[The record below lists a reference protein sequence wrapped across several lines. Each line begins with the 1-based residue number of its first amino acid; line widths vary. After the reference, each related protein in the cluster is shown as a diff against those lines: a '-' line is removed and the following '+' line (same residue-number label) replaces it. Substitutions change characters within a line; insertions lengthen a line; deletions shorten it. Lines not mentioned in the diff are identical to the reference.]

1 MPRFSQRHGYTSLEK
16 AFQRESIDEALR
28 TKLWNVL
35 KILIW
40 DGYNPH
46 AYNSQRRSEFIDQMV
61 RRLWIHYFNR
71 DLDTLPPFHGDYR
84 TKGYYDLFKDHFAK
98 CKWFEVYDF
107 LEEIST
113 DRSNLLES
121 QGDSSRKWINEVLEE
136 YNSAYRFVGKEIAE
150 ITDQNEI
157 SSIEDGLEDA
167 EKPVRIH
174 LEAALRML
182 SDRES
187 PDYRNSIKESIS
199 AVEAAC
205 RIVTGNES
213 ATLGDALKRVQNMHP
228 AMQKAFAQLYGYTSD
243 ESGIRHSLVDEPK
256 ISYADAKFMLVACS
270 AFISFLK
277 VSAVNA

>member
-1 MPRFSQRHGYTSLEK
+1 M
-16 AFQRESIDEALR
+16 DEALR
-28 TKLWNVL
+28 TKLWNTL

-46 AYNSQRRSEFIDQMV
+46 EFSRRERSALIDEMV

-71 DLDTLPPFHGDYR
+71 DLDVLPPFHNEYSR
-84 TKGYYDLFKDHFAK
+84 KGYYDIFKAHFAESQ
-98 CKWFEVYDF
+98 WYEAYDF

-121 QGDSSRKWINEVLEE
+121 EDDSYRKWINEVLEE

-150 ITDQNEI
+150 ITDHNEI
-157 SSIEDGLEDA
+157 SAIETGLVDA
-167 EKPVRIH
+167 DRPVRIH
-174 LEAALRML
+174 LESALRML
-182 SDRES
+182 SDREA

-205 RIVTGNES
+205 RIVTGSES
-213 ATLGDALKRVQNMHP
+213 ATLGEALKRIQNMHP
-228 AMQKAFAQLYGYTSD
+228 AMQKAFERLYGYTSD

-256 ISYADAKFMLVACS
+256 ISYADAKFMLVACA
-270 AFISFLK
+270 AFISYLK
-277 VSAVNA
+277 VSAANA